1 MSLEQIHTDNTVTE
15 DKTKFILGWCA
26 LERDVIH
33 NSRSLGFWD
42 RDWHISTRLAEIH
55 SEVTGVLESA
65 KNGNKTSKKIP
76 KSSECE
82 EKLADAVIRI
92 MDLAAGMNWDVAS
105 AIVAKIEY
113 NARR

>member
-1 MSLEQIHTDNTVTE
+1 MENKTSQTATD
-15 DKTKFILGWCA
+15 DKTNFVFGWCA
-26 LERDVIH
+26 IEREVIH

-55 SEVTGVLESA
+55 SEVTGALDAA
-65 KNGNKTSKKIP
+65 KDGNKTSEKIP
-76 KSSECE
+76 KSSKCE